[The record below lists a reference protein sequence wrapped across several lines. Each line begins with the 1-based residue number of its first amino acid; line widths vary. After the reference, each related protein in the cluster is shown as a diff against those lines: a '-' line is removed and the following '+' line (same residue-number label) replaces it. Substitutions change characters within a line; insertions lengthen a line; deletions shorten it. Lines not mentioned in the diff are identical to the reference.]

1 MTEAP
6 FQPADGVKARW
17 RHCYEL
23 AIARDVGEQITVHE
37 VMELLDC
44 DETNAWAAM
53 RTARDHL
60 EADGRRSVRTVPQFG
75 WIVATASVQLRMA
88 NDRQTRARRQVKK
101 AIRVLRATPREELS
115 TFERQAADRQAASLT
130 AMESLHS
137 RRVRIPLSQ
146 IGQEQL
152 PQASGE

>member
-1 MTEAP
+1 MTESP
-6 FQPADGVKARW
+6 FRPADGVKARW

-23 AIARDVGEQITVHE
+23 AISREVGDEITVHE

-75 WIVATASVQLRMA
+75 WIVATASVQLHMA
-88 NDRQTRARRQVKK
+88 NDRQKRASRQVRK
-101 AIRVLRATPREELS
+101 AIRVLRATPREEL
-115 TFERQAADRQAASLT
+115 TPFERQSADRQAASLT
-130 AMESLHS
+130 AMADLHA
-137 RRVRIPLSQ
+137 RRVRTPLSQ
-146 IGQEQL
+146 IGKEQL
-152 PQASGE
+152 PPASGQ